1 MRSRDV
7 STKCRIPNLVRSL
20 VRRGMVLRSGV
31 EFVRSMRRGQVLFR
45 ECQWRLHEL
54 PCGDLL
60 SSCEEYLLSCMRHG
74 ILLFWSGVGLVRY
87 MRRGPDVELSQNWVS
102 RLRPRLHLER
112 GDCVRRLPRGSDV

>member
-60 SSCEEYLLSCMRHG
+60 SSCEEHWMSCMRHG
-74 ILLFWSGVGLVRY
+74 ILLWRGMGLVRN
-87 MRRGPDVELSQNWVS
+87 MCRGPDVELSQKRVS
-102 RLRPRLHLER
+102 RLPRGLHLER
-112 GDCVRRLPRGSDV
+112 GNCVRRLPRGPDV